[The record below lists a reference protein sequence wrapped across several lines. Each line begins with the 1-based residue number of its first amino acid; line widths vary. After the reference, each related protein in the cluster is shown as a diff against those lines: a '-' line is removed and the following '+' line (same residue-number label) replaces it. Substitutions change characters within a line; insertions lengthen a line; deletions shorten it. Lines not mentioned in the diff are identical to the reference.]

1 MAAELGRPVWEPR
14 DKGANNGHDELLV
27 FGYSCKLFRD
37 NEKALFL
44 DKGKH
49 LIPWMGNSELMVDRY
64 DVRGAV
70 CDLTEVEA
78 SSKGDQLEEMT
89 EEERAEEERCDYER
103 YFALYHDEYQ
113 YQAYQDEEAKR
124 LMAELGSDVYAYSQV
139 GFNYDGQVPVS
150 EAVGLT
156 EEHGAEQLQDENHQT
171 VDKEEQTT
179 GYFPEADEDTFIPPP
194 ELSVPQGMVVPETVK
209 QNKIIVKTSKFIV
222 TQGGQMEIVIKT
234 KQAGNPMFSFLSF
247 DNPLNAYYKHMVAM
261 IKNGRYR
268 PADEVE
274 RVKSRRESD
283 GNGGQ
288 YLHPSLSAGIK
299 PDLAPGTPT
308 PVHRPSADCAYSK
321 LIHKIKEK
329 QKNTAVVER
338 IDSPAPT
345 SPSVPIPTAV
355 STPIATPATVV
366 LEPQNQDKKKVLS
379 DITPV
384 GSPKI
389 TSLVDYPSFNRTK
402 ECDSDDDLDGKSE
415 SLTSNTEST
424 SEYSSIKWPPPDV
437 QMVIDKMASYIIKN
451 GADFEAMVRSRDDP
465 RFSFLKTEHEYYPY
479 YRCKIRLYNEV
490 YGDIFK
496 EGGEHCTHPDKYPSL
511 NNDGGGRVI
520 GVGGGNGSD
529 VGGSGGL
536 SSSNSKKEKRTNA
549 KQPSTISFSIKSRE
563 QEVNL
568 DRHSTFPVE
577 SSSTDDEDMEE
588 EEREKR
594 RIEREERR
602 RKRKLKEKEERE
614 RRERE
619 ERERKEKEE
628 REKMEKIEESTDAS
642 GDNEDVYDI
651 FKYGKLTHLLI
662 LC

>member
-1 MAAELGRPVWEPR
+1 
-14 DKGANNGHDELLV
+14 
-27 FGYSCKLFRD
+27 
-37 NEKALFL
+37 
-44 DKGKH
+44 
-49 LIPWMGNSELMVDRY
+49 
-64 DVRGAV
+64 VRGAV

-496 EGGEHCTHPDKYPSL
+496 EGGE
-511 NNDGGGRVI
+511 
-520 GVGGGNGSD
+520 
-529 VGGSGGL
+529 
-536 SSSNSKKEKRTNA
+536 
-549 KQPSTISFSIKSRE
+549 
-563 QEVNL
+563 
-568 DRHSTFPVE
+568 
-577 SSSTDDEDMEE
+577 
-588 EEREKR
+588 
-594 RIEREERR
+594 
-602 RKRKLKEKEERE
+602 
-614 RRERE
+614 
-619 ERERKEKEE
+619 
-628 REKMEKIEESTDAS
+628 
-642 GDNEDVYDI
+642 
-651 FKYGKLTHLLI
+651 
-662 LC
+662 